1 MKKYSVKPMGC
12 EFASEGLLCIEK
24 IASGAGVVFFNPQ
37 HKFAAGIHV
46 LRGISEGNWPGNPC
60 YFADTAVDHVI
71 GEFKKQGI
79 PLHLSIA
86 IAGGASLL
94 AVSNTGAPGSSVVQA
109 LKDVLAERNLS
120 AKLESV
126 GGTKIRSIFL
136 NVIEGKI
143 KID

>member
-1 MKKYSVKPMGC
+1 
-12 EFASEGLLCIEK
+12 LCVEK

-37 HKFAAGIHV
+37 YKFAAGIHV
-46 LRGISEGNWPGNPC
+46 LRGVSEGNWPGNPC

-79 PLHLSIA
+79 PLNLSIA

-94 AVSNTGAPGSSVVQA
+94 TGSNMTSPVPSVVQA
-109 LKDVLAERNLS
+109 VKDVLADRNLPV
-120 AKLESV
+120 KLESV
-126 GGTKIRSIFL
+126 GGTKIRSIIL